1 MPGICGF
8 ISVILF
14 LRVIGVQEY
23 GKYSLLLSQCNL
35 IVALSYGW
43 LNQAQLRYFSQDRTC
58 NYYYNSQIKSLLFC
72 GIFSLLISLIVSFY
86 NNQSYKI
93 WFVSLI
99 TIICIGCF
107 NYIKTYFQAKL
118 LPQKVVFLNTV
129 QSILAISVPLLITLF
144 FGKTSIHLIIGI
156 AFSFLIA
163 TLIIIKNNPF
173 GIPSNK
179 NKKNVINLIKRWLY
193 YGSPLS
199 IWFAIGLT
207 LSFLDRFFIN
217 YYLNTTE
224 LGIYSSLQEIL
235 VKSFSLTLFPFTL
248 ALHPRIMNL
257 WNNSKIDETIK
268 LMIKSF
274 ILIFALGSL
283 ILFTVWYLNDLT
295 FLLFSI
301 ILPGIDSQS
310 KGLILPLL
318 LAGLL
323 WQLSFITHKMMEL
336 KEQTI
341 FMVVSILPS
350 LIINF
355 IGNIYYLPKLGG
367 IATAYTAL
375 FSALA
380 YFLITGFH
388 FIYSI
393 NKMKLS

>member
-43 LNQAQLRYFSQDRTC
+43 LNQAQLRYFSQDRTR

-99 TIICIGCF
+99 TIICIGFF
-107 NYIKTYFQAKL
+107 NYIKTYLQAKL
-118 LPQKVVFLNTV
+118 LPQKVIFLNTV

-179 NKKNVINLIKRWLY
+179 NKKNVISLIKRWLY

-283 ILFTVWYLNDLT
+283 ILFTVWYLNDLN